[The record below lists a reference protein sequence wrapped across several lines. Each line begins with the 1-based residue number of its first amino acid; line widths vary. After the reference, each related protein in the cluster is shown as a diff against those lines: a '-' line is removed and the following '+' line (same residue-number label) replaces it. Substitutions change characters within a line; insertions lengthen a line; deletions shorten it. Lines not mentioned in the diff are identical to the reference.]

1 MSESVREDELKDV
14 QIVVQIVVQID
25 AQIDARIDARIE
37 ARIEACIKHGTRAC
51 RVRFRWRCAD
61 KGW

>member
-1 MSESVREDELKDV
+1 VSESVREDELKDV
-14 QIVVQIVVQID
+14 QIVVQID
-25 AQIDARIDARIE
+25 AQID

>member
-1 MSESVREDELKDV
+1 VSDSGREDELKDV

-25 AQIDARIDARIE
+25 AQID

>member
-1 MSESVREDELKDV
+1 VSDSGREDELKDV

-25 AQIDARIDARIE
+25 AQIDARIE

>member
-1 MSESVREDELKDV
+1 MSDSGREDELKDV

-25 AQIDARIDARIE
+25 